1 MTRRLVDIRLVFDQ
15 WGLSML
21 SREHLEKE
29 NGELRDQIAKLKR
42 LLMAQ
47 LRRNRV
53 TEGEIKAETRH

>member
-29 NGELRDQIAKLKR
+29 NVELRTQIAKLKR

-47 LRRNRV
+47 LRRNQV
-53 TEGEIKAETRH
+53 TETETKAETRH